1 MISKPTDET
10 GEKANIR
17 PLASKKPNN
26 SRSQKESKS
35 KTKATGIKNSSTDN
49 SKPNNGKS
57 IADPMTGQKENGL
70 TGVAQAATTGAKA
83 SQTNSDKLPQTGEKK
98 GMLLSIIGLLA
109 AALGIFG
116 IAINRKKEN

>member
-1 MISKPTDET
+1 
-10 GEKANIR
+10 
-17 PLASKKPNN
+17 
-26 SRSQKESKS
+26 
-35 KTKATGIKNSSTDN
+35 
-49 SKPNNGKS
+49 
-57 IADPMTGQKENGL
+57 MTGQKENGL

-83 SQTNSDKLPQTGEKK
+83 GETNSNKLPQTGEKK

>member
-1 MISKPTDET
+1 MFGLLLSVDEFLIPV
-10 GEKANIR
+10 ALVLLLLSFWLR
-17 PLASKKPNN
+17 LLF
-26 SRSQKESKS
+26 
-35 KTKATGIKNSSTDN
+35 
-49 SKPNNGKS
+49 
-57 IADPMTGQKENGL
+57 GL

-83 SQTNSDKLPQTGEKK
+83 GETNSNKLPQTGEKK